1 MFSRTSNPSPSISL
15 KYHQINYLPRIQKL
29 RKQNVIW
36 LAVRACGKMI
46 NDIDDTHSHRVSSSL
61 IFFNLINIIYYAEE
75 QTKQKR
81 NRETNRNGC
90 IQSLTKLTFLKIPV
104 SYQQNRILE
113 FKSILHADFL
123 FSLSK
128 FSMFILLNN
137 SSLEFIILT
146 YY

>member
-1 MFSRTSNPSPSISL
+1 
-15 KYHQINYLPRIQKL
+15 
-29 RKQNVIW
+29 

-46 NDIDDTHSHRVSSSL
+46 NDIDDTNSHRVSSSL

-104 SYQQNRILE
+104 SIQQNRILE

-123 FSLSK
+123 FSLSE